1 VVRSMESVEAGSD
14 GDDADRKEKRRQ
26 RLAALR
32 GKRNDDSAN
41 AVVAAPVSP
50 KANRGEFGLGG
61 GRKAAKG
68 GNKAV
73 SARLGGDDAD
83 NEARRKAI
91 ARVVRLLTD
100 TPADASGMVPDTP
113 FSKAGVVRL
122 MEMLRERAAN
132 PTAPGGKVAGG
143 LMKFMSAKEGEAEV
157 HGASLE
163 KLQRAAKMVGRRGSN
178 RGGGQGGRRAGA
190 KKGRRSVL

>member
-1 VVRSMESVEAGSD
+1 MVGSMESVEAGSD
-14 GDDADRKEKRRQ
+14 GDDADRKEKRRR

-50 KANRGEFGLGG
+50 KA
-61 GRKAAKG
+61 AKG
-68 GNKAV
+68 GNKGV

-91 ARVVRLLTD
+91 ARVVRLLSD

-113 FSKAGVVRL
+113 FSKAGVARL

-143 LMKFMSAKEGEAEV
+143 LMKFMSSKEGEAEV

-163 KLQRAAKMVGRRGSN
+163 KLQRAAKMVGSRGSK
-178 RGGGQGGRRAGA
+178 RGGGHGGRRAGS
-190 KKGRRSVL
+190 KTGRRNVL